1 MAILR
6 YEPWALVSRFSQQ
19 LDQALNSEV
28 ESTVSWIP
36 QVDIRE
42 EAERF
47 VVTADVPGVEPKDIE
62 VTAEKGV
69 LTVRG
74 QRSSEKKS
82 ESDGYTRVE
91 RASGTFLRRFTLPE
105 TADAEAIKATHV
117 NGVLELSIPKRAQVQ
132 AKRIT
137 VQAA

>member
-28 ESTVSWIP
+28 ESNVSWIP

-74 QRSSEKKS
+74 P
-82 ESDGYTRVE
+82 V
-91 RASGTFLRRFTLPE
+91 RASQKNEAGSECPLPASSCP
-105 TADAEAIKATHV
+105 T
-117 NGVLELSIPKRAQVQ
+117 
-132 AKRIT
+132 
-137 VQAA
+137 

>member
-28 ESTVSWIP
+28 ESNVSWIP

-117 NGVLELSIPKRAQVQ
+117 NGVLELSIPKRAEVQ